1 MQMIRRFLLL
11 LVVAS
16 LVACGGGSGDTAPFG
31 GTPPPG
37 PGPSPSPGTTAGI
50 ADLDVRLSA
59 ATIANTG
66 TTNVTATITALNSSR
81 VALPGAT
88 VNVSANAGAVLTV
101 ASSTTDASGR
111 ITAQVGIGSDPT
123 NRDITITASAGGVSK
138 SAILRVVNSSTGTTA
153 TTIEVLTSTP
163 TAGTGGDAV
172 QIRAFVKDSN
182 NNALAAAPV
191 SFTATTGTLSGAST
205 ATDATGVATASFSA
219 GADKSNRTA
228 VITVTS
234 GAITQTLSLP
244 IEGTRLSIS
253 GPSSMILGNSATF
266 DVVIND
272 SKGNPVPGVTVTASS
287 SIGNVVTPVGSAVS
301 TSTGQVRFNYT
312 AGNSGADNLQ
322 FSGAGVVQRLTP
334 ALAVSGEDFSF
345 VSPAPSSTV
354 NVGVSTPLQVRLRSG
369 GAPVAGRTILFA
381 TTGGTLSAT
390 SAATAADGVATVNL
404 TSASAG
410 PVTVQATVQGSS
422 TSTTLPLLVVATVPA
437 NLVLQ
442 VSPTAIPPNPVGS
455 SANQAQVFARVTDA
469 SGNPVQGRTVN
480 FTRVSDPSGGNLLQA
495 SATTDASGQ
504 ATVAYRSGSESTS
517 DGGVVL
523 SGTVADT
530 AISGTARLTVNQ
542 TALFIALGT
551 GNEIQNLDP
560 QTYKKDWVAYVT
572 DSNGIPLNG
581 ITLTNRAIPLFFYLG
596 ELGFDGAVWRWRGTI
611 HVCRNEDRNLNGV
624 LDPGEDDNGDGRLW
638 PGNVIAVTPGSM
650 QTAVGRATLSLIY
663 AESYAPWVEM
673 ELRTSATVSGT
684 ESSTRVSFIVTG
696 SAPDFSNENVAPAG
710 RVSPFGT
717 APNAT
722 ALATPGACTSFLAP
736 A

>member
-581 ITLTNRAIPLFFYLG
+581 ITLTNRAIPLYFYLG
-596 ELGFDGAVWRWRGTI
+596 ELGFVDDRWQWNGTI
-611 HVCRNEDRNLNGV
+611 YRCRNEDRNLNGV

-684 ESSTRVSFIVTG
+684 ESNTRVSFITSG
-696 SAPDFSNENVAPAG
+696 SATDFTNENLPPAG
-710 RVSPFGT
+710 QVSPFGRV
-717 APNAT
+717 PSAT
-722 ALATPGACTSFLAP
+722 ALATPGACTSFTAP
-736 A
+736 F